1 MVSSLFDL
9 TGKTALITGST
20 KGIGREIAEAFV
32 DHGAQIAVCS
42 RKLADAQAA
51 AAEINARVGRDAAFG
66 LSADLMDRASLIA
79 AHDAAVARMGR
90 IDVLVCNAAQT
101 PEDYCSMLDYPAD
114 GYSKLMEGNIVNNAA
129 LMSHAARPMKERK
142 DGVILA
148 TSSGGGVHPSYST
161 VPYGASKAGL
171 NFLVAG
177 LAAELAPFN
186 VRVNAIAPGL
196 TRSWSMEQTMQ
207 HNPAAMDVF
216 VSRVPM
222 RRVIEGREIA
232 AGMVFLAS
240 EGGKAITGET
250 ILMTAGTAGNGAPPD
265 A

>member
-1 MVSSLFDL
+1 MASSLFDL

-32 DHGAQIAVCS
+32 DHGAQVAVCG
-42 RKLADAQAA
+42 RKLADAEAA

-66 LSADLMDRASLIA
+66 LSADLMDRGSLFA

-101 PEDYCSMLDYPAD
+101 PTEFGSMLDYPAE
-114 GYSKLMEGNIVNNAA
+114 GYITLMEGNIVNNAA
-129 LMSHAARPMKERK
+129 LMNHAARPMKERR
-142 DGVILA
+142 DGVILV
-148 TSSGGGVHPSYST
+148 TSSGGGLHPAYAT

-171 NFLVAG
+171 NFIVAG
-177 LAAELAPFN
+177 LGAELAPFN

-196 TRSWSMEQTMQ
+196 TRSWSMEETMK
-207 HNPAAMDVF
+207 HDPKAADMF
-216 VSRVPM
+216 LSRVPM
-222 RRVIEGREIA
+222 RRIIEGREIA

-250 ILMTAGTAGNGAPPD
+250 IAMTAGTAGNGAPPD

>member
-1 MVSSLFDL
+1 MTYPLFDL
-9 TGKTALITGST
+9 TGKKALITGST
-20 KGIGREIAEAFV
+20 KGIGREIAEAFA
-32 DHGAQIAVCS
+32 DHGAQVAVCG
-42 RKLADAQAA
+42 RKLADAEAA
-51 AAEINARVGRDAAFG
+51 AADINARVGREAAFG
-66 LSADLMDRASLIA
+66 LAADLMDRTGLIA
-79 AHDAAVARMGR
+79 AHDTAVARMGR
-90 IDVLVCNAAQT
+90 IDVLVCNAAMT

-129 LMSHAARPMKERK
+129 LMSHAARPMKERR

-148 TSSGGGVHPSYST
+148 TSSGGGINPGYST
-161 VPYGASKAGL
+161 VPYGISKAGL

-186 VRVNAIAPGL
+186 VRVNAVAPGL
-196 TRSWSMEQTMQ
+196 TRSWSMEQTMK

-222 RRVIEGREIA
+222 RRIIEGREIA

-240 EGGKAITGET
+240 EGGKAITGEV
-250 ILMTAGTAGNGAPPD
+250 IAMTAGTAGNGAPPD
-265 A
+265 V